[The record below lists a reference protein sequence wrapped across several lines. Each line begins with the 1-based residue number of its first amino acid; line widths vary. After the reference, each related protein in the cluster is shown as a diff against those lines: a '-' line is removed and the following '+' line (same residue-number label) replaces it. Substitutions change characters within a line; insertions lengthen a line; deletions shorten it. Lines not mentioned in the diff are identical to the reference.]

1 MKVAAISI
9 ASLLSIFSLAAPAN
23 AQNLNSLLKRT
34 SFVVLGPSG
43 DGTGFAIGQK
53 NGFIYFLTA
62 AHVVGKSNNES
73 EVMTSPDEYQSVE
86 VIKRFAGKDI
96 ALARFP
102 YSGSGILP
110 LAINSFLPYPSP
122 NTAESGGVIN
132 LRSSVDTVTTK
143 AIVSGFSL
151 PTAAIKIRVHRVID
165 AEVVDQIQGN
175 IDGYDLLYQAS
186 TIPGMSGGPV
196 VGFRDCSNTG
206 GFALGI
212 SPNSVFP
219 VLLAVHGRSE
229 GYGDQGRSGISLGVP
244 IVDDIQ
250 DHLDSKSD
258 EYGIKIGEK
267 EIRSYVDNSFCI
279 NARLSPDELKR
290 MRNYQ
295 NNQNTMPKLSF

>member
-1 MKVAAISI
+1 MKLFAIS
-9 ASLLSIFSLAAPAN
+9 ALSLLSISSFVAPVN
-23 AQNLNSLLKRT
+23 AQNLNGLLKRT
-34 SFVVLGPSG
+34 SFIVLGPSG
-43 DGTGFAIGQK
+43 DGTGFAIGRK

-62 AHVVGKSNNES
+62 AHVVGQSNNES
-73 EVMTSPDEYQSVE
+73 EVMTSPNEYQSVE

-96 ALARFP
+96 AIARFP
-102 YSGSGILP
+102 YSGSDILP

-122 NTAESGGVIN
+122 NTAESAGSVN
-132 LRSSVDTVTTK
+132 LRSSVDTVTSK

-151 PTAAIKIRVHRVID
+151 PTSAVKIRVHRIIN

-175 IDGYDLLYQAS
+175 VDGYDLLYQAS

-244 IVDDIQ
+244 IVDDIKV
-250 DHLDSKSD
+250 HLDSKSD

-267 EIRSYVDNSFCI
+267 EIRTYVDNAFCI
-279 NARLSPDELKR
+279 GASMSPQELERVRKIKNKNL
-290 MRNYQ
+290 MQ
-295 NNQNTMPKLSF
+295 KFGF

>member
-1 MKVAAISI
+1 MNATALLVIS
-9 ASLLSIFSLAAPAN
+9 ALSICTFAVPVD

-43 DGTGFAIGQK
+43 DGTGFAVGKK
-53 NGFIYFLTA
+53 NGYIYFLTA
-62 AHVVGKSNNES
+62 SHVVGQSNNES
-73 EVMTSPDEYQSVE
+73 EVMTSPDEYQTVE
-86 VIKRFAGKDI
+86 VVKRFAGKDFAI
-96 ALARFP
+96 ARFP
-102 YSGSGILP
+102 YSGSEILP

-122 NTAESGGVIN
+122 NTAESAGFVD

-151 PTAAIKIRVHRVID
+151 PTSAIKIRVHRVID

-175 IDGYDLLYQAS
+175 VDGYDLLYQAS

-196 VGFRDCSNTG
+196 VGFRDCSNGG

-244 IVDDIQ
+244 IVGEIKDY
-250 DHLDSKSD
+250 LDSKSD

-267 EIRSYVDNSFCI
+267 EIRNYVDKTFCI
-279 NARLSPDELKR
+279 GARLSSQELER

-295 NNQNTMPKLSF
+295 NNQKLPPKFGF